1 MWQRGVA
8 TFRDV
13 LKCMLSDAPTPRS
26 ISIGPP
32 TEPAPGTVLWGP
44 VTREAA
50 LAAGCVTASSSILL
64 MPADSQGFRD
74 ARDAALACIPGD
86 MYPHDLDTPKT
97 LAARLSGCTFLDE
110 IKAKLGGHGRGGR
123 RVDLN
128 STMYSQPRRVTFS
141 VIAQDATCPETEWM
155 YAYTQHGRP
164 AARGVL
170 TLGTPRLVL
179 R

>member
-1 MWQRGVA
+1 MWQRGFA

-64 MPADSQGFRD
+64 MPADSKGFCD
-74 ARDAALACIPGD
+74 ARDAALDCIPGD

-97 LAARLSGCTFLDE
+97 LAARLSGCTFLDDRTRE
-110 IKAKLGGHGRGGR
+110 MLRPSQGCTHRAMKQLG
-123 RVDLN
+123 
-128 STMYSQPRRVTFS
+128 
-141 VIAQDATCPETEWM
+141 
-155 YAYTQHGRP
+155 
-164 AARGVL
+164 
-170 TLGTPRLVL
+170 
-179 R
+179 